1 MEEKRLKKMEE
12 KLSRMR
18 LELQSE
24 KEKHQLEKAKNKILG
39 TRLKS
44 MEEKLYHS
52 KQKHVLLK
60 KELKQKLNLYRGS
73 KDSPER
79 RARIMRDSNKFLD
92 KIVIKKK

>member
-1 MEEKRLKKMEE
+1 
-12 KLSRMR
+12 
-18 LELQSE
+18 
-24 KEKHQLEKAKNKILG
+24 
-39 TRLKS
+39 